1 MPGDR
6 ATRTVLQV
14 GGGVN
19 ARGSLGGSSHPLCLT
34 PALGFQALVFLCV
47 GMCWEVREGLGR
59 LEHTVGA
66 LPDIIPPSKPLLSL
80 PVSLPLLL
88 SLSASTFPLLLSP
101 SLSLPALP
109 LPVSPHPSSLNNMY
123 LCRCNSFPPHIPT
136 LTRRQA
142 YTTPAPTPSSR
153 RIGPPIPLAATP
165 PAAQGTSS
173 TASPAEG
180 PE

>member
-1 MPGDR
+1 MYIPFPIPQEALQTLQDPHVEGEEGQMPGDR

-34 PALGFQALVFLCV
+34 PALGFQALVFFCV
-47 GMCWEVREGLGR
+47 GMCWEVRGGLGR

-101 SLSLPALP
+101 SLPLSLFLC
-109 LPVSPHPSSLNNMY
+109 LY
-123 LCRCNSFPPHIPT
+123 LCLFKR
-136 LTRRQA
+136 
-142 YTTPAPTPSSR
+142 
-153 RIGPPIPLAATP
+153 
-165 PAAQGTSS
+165 
-173 TASPAEG
+173 
-180 PE
+180 